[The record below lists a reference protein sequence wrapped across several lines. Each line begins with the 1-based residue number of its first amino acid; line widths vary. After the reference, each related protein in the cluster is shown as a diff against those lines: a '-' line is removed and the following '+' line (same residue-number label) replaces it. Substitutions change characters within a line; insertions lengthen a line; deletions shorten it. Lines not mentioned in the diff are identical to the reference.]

1 MEIVEFAFGA
11 GVVESESDVD
21 GVVEGAHLFQELG
34 FQIQKRPFIVLWIP
48 VRLSQN
54 IILQFSVQFL
64 KEN

>member
-34 FQIQKRPFIVLWIP
+34 FQIQKRPFIVL
-48 VRLSQN
+48 
-54 IILQFSVQFL
+54 
-64 KEN
+64 

>member
-34 FQIQKRPFIVLWIP
+34 FQIQKRPFIVLIP